1 MIIEKTN
8 VWYYILQVFT
18 VFFVYQQILCKTN
31 VKQYEMNM
39 I

>member
-18 VFFVYQQILCKTN
+18 VFFVYQQILLREN